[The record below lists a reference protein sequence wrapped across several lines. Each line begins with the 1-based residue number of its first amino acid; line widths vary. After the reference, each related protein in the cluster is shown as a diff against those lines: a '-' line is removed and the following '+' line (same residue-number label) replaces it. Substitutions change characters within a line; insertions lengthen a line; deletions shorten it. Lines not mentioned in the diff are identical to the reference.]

1 MTSATYQCQKLYVL
15 YDTVVT
21 DEENNLIFINM
32 TAGSS
37 SAFDPDLEAGAISG
51 KTGICVDVDSSYNE
65 GCTNKAIAMVK
76 DGAIGCIDG
85 QIGPLLCGLSLDVC
99 LCVYSNS
106 LPYPC
111 PHTHTHVDIGISS
124 PIPVYTDQTWRHF
137 NGFLFGQHYMA
148 ESTD

>member
-1 MTSATYQCQKLYVL
+1 MCGRHPLTSATYQCQKLYVL

-111 PHTHTHVDIGISS
+111 PHTHT
-124 PIPVYTDQTWRHF
+124 R
-137 NGFLFGQHYMA
+137 
-148 ESTD
+148 